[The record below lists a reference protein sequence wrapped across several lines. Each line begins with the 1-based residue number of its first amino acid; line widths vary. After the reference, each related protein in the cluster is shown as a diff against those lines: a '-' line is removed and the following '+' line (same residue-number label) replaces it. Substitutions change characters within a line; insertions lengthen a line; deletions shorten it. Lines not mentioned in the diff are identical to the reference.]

1 MFTVDKF
8 DVSNKT
14 VKWEKDGKKFTSKLE
29 GYSEA
34 TRIDQV
40 DKGDLIVMVDLTFNN
55 KFYTDVIN
63 WSYN

>member
-29 GYSEA
+29 VTQRQLEWI
-34 TRIDQV
+34 RLIE
-40 DKGDLIVMVDLTFNN
+40 DLSFMVDLTFKTN
-55 KFYTDVIN
+55 FIQMC
-63 WSYN
+63 